1 MICAAMEILHSG
13 SLPPHP
19 FPSSPFPDTCFLY
32 PSPHNRNFFP
42 LPKSKFRVSMPRIIG
57 FKHSTVSNHIHPQN
71 LLPSFVDALT
81 NSSPTEISD
90 SISLL
95 NRCST
100 LSEFR
105 QIHARVV
112 KLNALKW
119 KSSIGNKL
127 VVLYCKNQWSLE
139 DARKLLDEIPNRTVP
154 AYAALIRSYCRSE
167 QWDELF
173 SVFRLMVYEG
183 MLPDKYLVPT
193 ILKACSAMLL
203 SRIGKMVHGFVIRKS
218 VESDVFVGNA
228 LIHLYSNCGDL
239 GSSRSVFHSMQERD
253 VVSWTA
259 LISAY
264 MEEGLPDEAKHIFHL
279 MQLDGVKPDLI
290 SWSALLSGFAR
301 NGEIDL
307 ALETLEEMPERGLQ
321 PTVNSWNGIISGC
334 VQNGYLEDA
343 LDMFSRMLW
352 YPEDPN
358 IITIASILPACTGL
372 KALRLGKAIHGI
384 AVKHGI
390 VGNVYVEGSVIDM
403 YSKCGSYD
411 YAEKVFA
418 KAENKNTAMW
428 NEMIAAYV
436 NEGKVEDALG
446 LLRSMQK
453 DGWKPD
459 VITYNTILSGH
470 ARNGL
475 KTQASELLSEMVQM
489 GLKPNVVSFNVLISG
504 FQQSGL
510 SYEALKVF
518 RIMQSPSDG
527 CNPNEVLNLSM
538 RPNPITITGALPAC
552 ADLNLWRQGK
562 EIHGY
567 TLRNG
572 FEPNIFVSSALVDMY
587 AKCHDM
593 DSANKVFFRID
604 GRNTVSWNALMA
616 GYINNKQ
623 PEEALKLF
631 LEMLGEG
638 LQPSSITFM
647 ILFPACGDIAAI
659 RFGRGLHGYAAKCQ
673 LDELKNAITSA
684 LIDMYAKCGS
694 ILDAK
699 SVFDSEVEKD
709 VPLWNAM
716 ISAFSVH
723 GMARNAFA
731 VFEQMELL
739 GILPDHI
746 TFVSLLSACARD
758 GLVEE
763 GWKYFNSM
771 EISYGVAATLEHYTC
786 MVGILGG
793 AGLLDEAL
801 DFIRQMPYPPDACM
815 WATLL
820 QACRVHS
827 NPEIGERAAKA
838 LFELE
843 PDNATNYMLLSNIYV
858 SSGMWD
864 FAKNLRSFMRGRKL
878 LTIKECS
885 YLTVGSHMCTFKG
898 GESSHPEL
906 EEILETWDNLARKM
920 ELSGYFPLDPVFDDE
935 EKELDP
941 FSCLHTE
948 KLAICFGIISSN
960 AYRPVHVSKNIRM
973 CIDCHTSAKLISKI
987 DGREIFVKDVC
998 FYHHMKDGI
1007 CSCQDRW

>member
-1 MICAAMEILHSG
+1 MEILHSG

-19 FPSSPFPDTCFLY
+19 FPSSPFPDTCFLHL
-32 PSPHNRNFFP
+32 SPHNRNFFP
-42 LPKSKFRVSMPRIIG
+42 LPKSKFRVSTPRIIG
-57 FKHSTVSNHIHPQN
+57 FKHSTVSNHIHPQT
-71 LLPSFVDALT
+71 LLPSFVDTLT
-81 NSSPTEISD
+81 NSSPTEIGD

-105 QIHARVV
+105 QIHGRIV

-203 SRIGKMVHGFVIRKS
+203 LRIGKMVHGFVIRKS

-264 MEEGLPDEAKHIFHL
+264 MEEGLLDEAKHIFHL

-411 YAEKVFA
+411 YAEKVFV

-489 GLKPNVVSFNVLISG
+489 
-504 FQQSGL
+504 
-510 SYEALKVF
+510 
-518 RIMQSPSDG
+518 
-527 CNPNEVLNLSM
+527 
-538 RPNPITITGALPAC
+538 
-552 ADLNLWRQGK
+552 
-562 EIHGY
+562 
-567 TLRNG
+567 
-572 FEPNIFVSSALVDMY
+572 
-587 AKCHDM
+587 
-593 DSANKVFFRID
+593 ANKVFFRID

>member
-1 MICAAMEILHSG
+1 MICAAMEILHTVV
-13 SLPPHP
+13 LFLLILFLRVP
-19 FPSSPFPDTCFLY
+19 FPTLVSFTYHHITATSSHCPNLNFEFL
-32 PSPHNRNFFP
+32 R
-42 LPKSKFRVSMPRIIG
+42 LGLLIG
-57 FKHSTVSNHIHPQN
+57 
-71 LLPSFVDALT
+71 
-81 NSSPTEISD
+81 D

-105 QIHARVV
+105 QIHGRIV

-173 SVFRLMVYEG
+173 SLFRLMVYEG

-203 SRIGKMVHGFVIRKS
+203 LRIGKMVHGFVIRKS

-228 LIHLYSNCGDL
+228 LIHFYSNCGDL

-264 MEEGLPDEAKHIFHL
+264 MEEGLLDEAKHIFHL

-321 PTVNSWNGIISGC
+321 PTVNSLEWD
-334 VQNGYLEDA
+334 YLRQFMNC
-343 LDMFSRMLW
+343 L
-352 YPEDPN
+352 
-358 IITIASILPACTGL
+358 
-372 KALRLGKAIHGI
+372 
-384 AVKHGI
+384 KHGI

-411 YAEKVFA
+411 YAEKVFV

-459 VITYNTILSGH
+459 
-470 ARNGL
+470 
-475 KTQASELLSEMVQM
+475 
-489 GLKPNVVSFNVLISG
+489 
-504 FQQSGL
+504 
-510 SYEALKVF
+510 VF

-593 DSANKVFFRID
+593 DSANK
-604 GRNTVSWNALMA
+604 
-616 GYINNKQ
+616 

-673 LDELKNAITSA
+673 LDELKNAIASA
-684 LIDMYAKCGS
+684 LIDMYAKC
-694 ILDAK
+694 
-699 SVFDSEVEKD
+699 
-709 VPLWNAM
+709 
-716 ISAFSVH
+716 VH

-731 VFEQMELL
+731 VFVQMELL

-801 DFIRQMPYPPDACM
+801 DFIRQMPPPDACM

-864 FAKNLRSFMRGRKL
+864 FAKNLRSFMRGRM
-878 LTIKECS
+878 
-885 YLTVGSHMCTFKG
+885 GQ
-898 GESSHPEL
+898 
-906 EEILETWDNLARKM
+906 LARKM

-960 AYRPVHVSKNIRM
+960 TYRPVHVSKNIRM